1 MERSLILSD
10 VAASLKAFISSRGA
24 DYVTA
29 VRVIEETKSA
39 ILDVPRERVGDT
51 ASGRLTSA
59 RQLARLAS
67 DIKKSFDLSV
77 TFAMRSQGDL
87 AAIEAGLRATLDRR
101 YPDVLSEVVF
111 SFPTKDR
118 AEVLFRLSGK
128 SESVSGSQVQAAI
141 VTLLDEAN
149 FLDVQVE
156 ELATELPLPS
166 LMNVLR
172 AVKVCAPATVE
183 QLACHLEANDF
194 SVPTIRWLSSKLDV
208 ARKREW
214 VLRSNDGV
222 FALTVEGLK
231 VVPAAR
237 RRNSTDIERVLALG
251 KRKKW

>member
-1 MERSLILSD
+1 MSD
-10 VAASLKAFISSRGA
+10 IAASLKAFISARRA

-51 ASGRLTSA
+51 ASGRSTSA

-67 DIKKSFDLSV
+67 DIKNSFDLSV

-87 AAIEAGLRATLDRR
+87 AAIESGLRATLDRR
-101 YPDVLSEVVF
+101 YPDALTDVVF

-118 AEVLFRLSGK
+118 AEVLFRRSAK
-128 SESVSGSQVQAAI
+128 SVSVSGAEVQAAI
-141 VTLLDEAN
+141 VALLNEAN

-156 ELATELPLPS
+156 ELSAEPPLPS

-183 QLACHLEANDF
+183 QLALHLEGNNF
-194 SVPTIRWLSSKLDV
+194 SFPDIRWLSKKLD
-208 ARKREW
+208 AMRKRDW
-214 VLRSNDGV
+214 VIRSDDGM
-222 FALTVEGLK
+222 FALTVDGLS
-231 VVPAAR
+231 VVPATR
-237 RRNSTDIERVLALG
+237 RRTSSDIERILALG
-251 KRKKW
+251 RRNKW